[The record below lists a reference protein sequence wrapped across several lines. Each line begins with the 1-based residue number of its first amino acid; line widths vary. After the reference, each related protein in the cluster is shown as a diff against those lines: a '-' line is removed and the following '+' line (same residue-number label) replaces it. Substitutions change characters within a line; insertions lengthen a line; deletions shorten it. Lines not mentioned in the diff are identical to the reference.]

1 MEMVEVGGNKENL
14 KEMALFELKEIII
27 LLWKVF
33 LKYESTAFVGEG
45 NGVLCQFVIHRAS

>member
-27 LLWKVF
+27 LLWQSENIF
-33 LKYESTAFVGEG
+33 E
-45 NGVLCQFVIHRAS
+45 I